1 MEATREQRALA
12 AALNAMETER
22 RRAAGASQLLVAVL
36 TSPNEPGDDALEA
49 VSDLMD
55 AVARGLAAAC
65 VDARAATRGGDAE

>member
-1 MEATREQRALA
+1 MEATGEQRALV
-12 AALNAMETER
+12 AALDAMETER

-65 VDARAATRGGDAE
+65 RDARAAARGGDAE